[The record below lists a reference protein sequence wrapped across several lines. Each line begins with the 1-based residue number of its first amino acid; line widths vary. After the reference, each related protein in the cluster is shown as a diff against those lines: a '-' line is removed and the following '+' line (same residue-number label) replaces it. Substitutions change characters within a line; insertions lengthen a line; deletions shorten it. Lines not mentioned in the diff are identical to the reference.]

1 MTLPMQQTFQKAL
14 ALHQRG
20 ELRRAQTL
28 YEEVLRQDPRH
39 FDSLHLLGLTHVQMG
54 DPGQGVD
61 YIRRALAVK
70 ADFPEAYYN
79 LGNALLSLQRP
90 DEALANL
97 DRAIQ
102 LNPKDP
108 QYHFERGNALKD
120 LQRLDEALASFA
132 FAICLFPGYAEAHN
146 NTGIVLKEAERF
158 EEALHSYDQAIRLR
172 PGYAE
177 AHGNR
182 GNALKELGRLNEA
195 VASYDHAIRLKPDY
209 AEAYSNRGNALTQLK
224 RLDDALASHDR
235 ALALRPA
242 YAEACNNRANVLKE
256 LGRLEEALASY
267 DRAIALKPDY
277 AEAYSNRGN
286 ALKEM
291 KRVDEAMA
299 SHAKALSLQ
308 PDYAEAYNNIG
319 NLLKDIGQVDEAI
332 AHYEEAARLRPSF
345 AMARYNK
352 SLLALQRHSFREGFD
367 LYRLRW
373 EADRSDTG
381 PQSTIPQWDGSPLPG
396 EVLLWAEQGIG
407 DEVFF
412 ASLLSLLDLDT
423 MKFAL
428 SADKRL
434 HPIYR
439 RSLPGIRLVD
449 STSTRTSISGD
460 YAAQAAIGDLGH
472 ILQLDAERIARRRYP
487 YLFADAARTAQLR
500 AANDVPEGNI
510 ICGLSW
516 KSGNKKAG
524 GDRSIGLSNLAP
536 LLALPGITFVNL
548 QYGDV
553 AADVKAAR
561 AQSKADLRIIE
572 DVDVFG
578 DIDGVLALIDLCDVV
593 VTIDNLTAHLAGAIG
608 KHAAV
613 LVPTGGGQ
621 HWYWGGESRS
631 LWYPSLQLL
640 YQQAIGDWAHPIREA
655 SQLLGRASPAQD
667 AST

>member
-28 YEEVLRQDPRH
+28 YEEVLRQEIRH

-90 DEALANL
+90 EEALANL

-120 LQRLDEALASFA
+120 LQRLDEVLASFA
-132 FAICLFPGYAEAHN
+132 AAIRLFPGYAEAHN

-195 VASYDHAIRLKPDY
+195 VASYDHAIR
-209 AEAYSNRGNALTQLK
+209 
-224 RLDDALASHDR
+224 
-235 ALALRPA
+235 
-242 YAEACNNRANVLKE
+242 
-256 LGRLEEALASY
+256 
-267 DRAIALKPDY
+267 LKPDY

-412 ASLLSLLDLDT
+412 ASMLSLLDLDT
-423 MKFAL
+423 MKLAL

>member
-1 MTLPMQQTFQKAL
+1 M
-14 ALHQRG
+14 
-20 ELRRAQTL
+20 
-28 YEEVLRQDPRH
+28 
-39 FDSLHLLGLTHVQMG
+39 
-54 DPGQGVD
+54 
-61 YIRRALAVK
+61 
-70 ADFPEAYYN
+70 
-79 LGNALLSLQRP
+79 
-90 DEALANL
+90 
-97 DRAIQ
+97 
-102 LNPKDP
+102 
-108 QYHFERGNALKD
+108 
-120 LQRLDEALASFA
+120 
-132 FAICLFPGYAEAHN
+132 
-146 NTGIVLKEAERF
+146 
-158 EEALHSYDQAIRLR
+158 
-172 PGYAE
+172 
-177 AHGNR
+177 
-182 GNALKELGRLNEA
+182 
-195 VASYDHAIRLKPDY
+195 ASYDHAIRLKPDY

-412 ASLLSLLDLDT
+412 ASMLSLLDLDT

-524 GDRSIGLSNLAP
+524 GDRSIELSNLAP